1 MREFLL
7 RLRLPLLFAAL
18 VLLTLLSMV
27 ADRRSLGQ
35 GGSDLM
41 WPFGAVLE
49 VAAPIQKALLFPV
62 DLARAGWS
70 RYVQL
75 VDVGEENELLRAR
88 VAALEEAN
96 LQYSEALVASGHLQR
111 IAQMRERFAVP
122 LLPSE
127 VVGHDV
133 SPFFRSVLLDR
144 GRSQGVRAGMP
155 VVTDDGLVGLVTATS
170 LHAARTMLLLDRQS
184 AVDAIVQR
192 SRARGIVRGV
202 DRGRLE
208 FMLVVR
214 GDDVQPGDVI
224 VTSGVGGVHPKGI
237 RIGTVR
243 SVQTEESQ
251 ILHTASMRPAVDFG
265 RLEQVFVMLERGPTM
280 ELLYEGTGDV
290 PAPPLGAERGVS
302 E

>member
-18 VLLTLLSMV
+18 VGLTLVSML
-27 ADRRSLGQ
+27 ADRRSLSE
-35 GGSDLM
+35 GGGDLA
-41 WPFGAVLE
+41 WPLGFVFE
-49 VAAPIQKALLFPV
+49 VVAPVQKALLFPV
-62 DLARAGWS
+62 DLARGGWT
-70 RYVQL
+70 RYVHL
-75 VDVGEENELLRAR
+75 VDLQLENEQLRAR
-88 VAALEEAN
+88 LAELAETN

-111 IAQMRERFAVP
+111 ISQMRERFAVP

-133 SPFFRSVLLDR
+133 SPFFRSLLLDR
-144 GRSQGVRAGMP
+144 GRSQGVHSGMP
-155 VVTDDGLVGLVTATS
+155 VVTDDGLVGLITATS
-170 LHAARTMLLLDRQS
+170 VHASRTMLLLDRQS

-192 SRARGIVRGV
+192 SRARGIVRGAG
-202 DRGRLE
+202 RGRLE
-208 FMLVVR
+208 FTLVVR

-224 VTSGVGGVHPKGI
+224 VTSGVGGVHPKGL

-251 ILHTASMRPAVDFG
+251 VLHTAGLRSAVDFG

-280 ELLYEGTGDV
+280 DLLYEGSGDV
-290 PAPPLGAERGVS
+290 PEAPPVPGESAE
-302 E
+302 

>member
-18 VLLTLLSMV
+18 VVLTLLSML
-27 ADRRSLGQ
+27 ADRRPAAEGTGDLG
-35 GGSDLM
+35 
-41 WPFGAVLE
+41 WPLGAVLE
-49 VAAPIQKALLFPV
+49 VAAPVQKALLFPV
-62 DLARAGWS
+62 DLARSGWT
-70 RYVQL
+70 RYVNL
-75 VDVGEENELLRAR
+75 VDVEAQNEALRAR
-88 VAALEEAN
+88 VAELEEAN

-144 GRSQGVRAGMP
+144 GRSEGVRSGMP

-170 LHAARTMLLLDRQS
+170 PHASRTMLLLDRQS

-202 DRGRLE
+202 GRGRLE
-208 FMLVVR
+208 FTLVVR
-214 GDDVQPGDVI
+214 GDDVRPGDVI
-224 VTSGVGGVHPKGI
+224 VTSGIGGVHPKGL

-243 SVQTEESQ
+243 SVQTEEDRV
-251 ILHTASMRPAVDFG
+251 LHTARLRAAVDFG

-280 ELLYEGTGDV
+280 DLLYEGTGDV
-290 PAPPLGAERGVS
+290 QEVEAPAEGPAG
-302 E
+302 

>member
-18 VLLTLLSMV
+18 VVLTLLSML
-27 ADRRSLGQ
+27 ADRRSLGEE
-35 GGSDLM
+35 GGDLA
-41 WPFGAVLE
+41 WPLGVVLE
-49 VAAPIQKALLFPV
+49 VVAPVQKALLFPV
-62 DLARAGWS
+62 DLARDGWT

-75 VDVGEENELLRAR
+75 MDVQTENEKLRAR
-88 VAALEEAN
+88 LAELEEAN

-144 GRSQGVRAGMP
+144 GRSQGVLSGMP
-155 VVTDDGLVGLVTATS
+155 VVSDDGLVGLVTATS
-170 LHAARTMLLLDRQS
+170 AHASRTMLLLDRQS

-202 DRGRLE
+202 GRGRLE
-208 FMLVVR
+208 FTLVVR
-214 GDDVQPGDVI
+214 GDDVEPGDVV
-224 VTSGVGGVHPKGI
+224 VTSGVGGVHPKGL

-243 SVQTEESQ
+243 SVQTEESRV
-251 ILHTASMRPAVDFG
+251 LHTALLRSAVDFG

-280 ELLYEGTGDV
+280 DLLYEGSGDV
-290 PAPPLGAERGVS
+290 PEPEPAAAEPAG
-302 E
+302 